1 MKAKEA
7 LRVPGSITYK
17 GWILTDAACSVMKRT
32 IILEV
37 LPKKKEKKKQIKF
50 SRPLRHTGSAHS
62 LVLHDQSDFQAF
74 YSGIH
79 MCLKITLVSIPV
91 PQY

>member
-17 GWILTDAACSVMKRT
+17 GWILTDAACSVMKRI

-37 LPKKKEKKKQIKF
+37 LPKKNKKANKI
-50 SRPLRHTGSAHS
+50 
-62 LVLHDQSDFQAF
+62 FQTF
-74 YSGIH
+74 ETQRLSSFLGI
-79 MCLKITLVSIPV
+79 TP
-91 PQY
+91 PE

>member
-37 LPKKKEKKKQIKF
+37 LPKKKEKKKANKIFQTFETHRLSSFLGIT
-50 SRPLRHTGSAHS
+50 RPE
-62 LVLHDQSDFQAF
+62 
-74 YSGIH
+74 
-79 MCLKITLVSIPV
+79 
-91 PQY
+91 